1 MFRELRSDEQSEK
14 VAVFNRDPENIKK
27 QMRNIITDTKNTQEG
42 IKSRLDAVEVQISQ
56 LEDRVLE
63 VTEAGNRK
71 E

>member
-42 IKSRLDAVEVQISQ
+42 IKSRLDAIEVQISQ

>member
-42 IKSRLDAVEVQISQ
+42 IKSRLDAIEVQIS
-56 LEDRVLE
+56 
-63 VTEAGNRK
+63 
-71 E
+71 